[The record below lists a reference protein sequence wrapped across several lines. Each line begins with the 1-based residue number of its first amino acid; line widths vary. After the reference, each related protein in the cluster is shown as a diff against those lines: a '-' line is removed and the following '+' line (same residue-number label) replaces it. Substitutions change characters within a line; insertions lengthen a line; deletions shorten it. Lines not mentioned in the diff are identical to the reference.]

1 MRAGSRQAPRRRS
14 GGGLLLMTAGVV
26 AGLLIFAFALTGGLN
41 ILTGGTAA
49 SEEKYYFS
57 GAAGASGAVSPAADL
72 FFRREAARADWTEIP
87 VVAHALGTVEGR
99 KETNSREA
107 FLESYAAGQRVFEVD
122 LQLTSDGKL
131 IARHD
136 WDQMSYYNLEQVYVG
151 VMDWETFMATPICFC
166 YTPLDID
173 GLLRLMRI
181 FPDCYIV
188 TDSKDT
194 DEATVRAQ
202 TQALVQAVD
211 RTGDPSLW
219 DRVII
224 QIYHEE
230 MYDWVKEEAP
240 VTNWIFTLYQLANP
254 DYEEIGAF
262 CQERNIAVVTMNA
275 SRISSENS
283 SVLRQYGR
291 KIYLHTVN
299 RLLEMKAI
307 GSQADGYYS
316 DYVTPRQLKD
326 VLAQNP

>member
-1 MRAGSRQAPRRRS
+1 
-14 GGGLLLMTAGVV
+14 MTAGVV

-41 ILTGGTAA
+41 ILTSGTAA